1 MVELNLIEITYKF
14 NQTMNQ
20 EQTLMRWGGIPIAKI
35 NNSFRDKIIKK
46 CTKGP
51 TTKLWYGH
59 TSQQWVNAFNAKAQV
74 EAQTRQDNLLAIEQI
89 AQMRRRKF
97 YETNRAATKLLLGI
111 CKYANI

>member
-1 MVELNLIEITYKF
+1 MTEH
-14 NQTMNQ
+14 QM
-20 EQTLMRWGGIPIAKI
+20 LMRWGGIPIARI

-46 CTKGP
+46 CTKEP
-51 TTKLWYGH
+51 TKQWYGYN
-59 TSQQWVNAFNAKAQV
+59 TQQWLAAFNAKAQV
-74 EAQTRQDNLLAIEQI
+74 EQQTRQDNLLAIEQI

>member
-1 MVELNLIEITYKF
+1 MTH
-14 NQTMNQ
+14 
-20 EQTLMRWGGIPIAKI
+20 EQTLMRWAGIPIARI
-35 NNSFRDKIIKK
+35 NNAYRDKLIKK
-46 CTKGP
+46 MHKEPTKQ
-51 TTKLWYGH
+51 WYGY
-59 TSQQWVNAFNAKAQV
+59 TTNQWLAAFNAKSQV

>member
-1 MVELNLIEITYKF
+1 
-14 NQTMNQ
+14 MNQ
-20 EQTLMRWGGIPIAKI
+20 EQTLMRWGGIPIARI

-46 CTKGP
+46 CTKEP
-51 TTKLWYGH
+51 TKQWYGY
-59 TSQQWVNAFNAKAQV
+59 TNTQWVNAFNAKTQV
-74 EAQTRQDNLLAIEQI
+74 EQQTRADNLLAIEQI

>member
-1 MVELNLIEITYKF
+1 
-14 NQTMNQ
+14 
-20 EQTLMRWGGIPIAKI
+20 MRWGGIPIARI

>member
-20 EQTLMRWGGIPIAKI
+20 EQTLMRWGGIPIARI

>member
-1 MVELNLIEITYKF
+1 
-14 NQTMNQ
+14 MNQ
-20 EQTLMRWGGIPIAKI
+20 EQTLMRWGGIPIARI

-46 CTKGP
+46 CIKEPTKQ
-51 TTKLWYGH
+51 WYGY
-59 TSQQWVNAFNAKAQV
+59 TTTQWITAFNAKSQV
-74 EAQTRQDNLLAIEQI
+74 EAQTRADNLLAIEQI

>member
-1 MVELNLIEITYKF
+1 MTEHQL
-14 NQTMNQ
+14 
-20 EQTLMRWGGIPIAKI
+20 LMRWGGIPIAKI

-51 TTKLWYGH
+51 TTKLWYGY

-74 EAQTRQDNLLAIEQI
+74 EQQTRQDNLLAIEQI

>member
-1 MVELNLIEITYKF
+1 
-14 NQTMNQ
+14 MNQ

-97 YETNRAATKLLLGI
+97 YENNRAATKLLLGI

>member
-1 MVELNLIEITYKF
+1 M
-14 NQTMNQ
+14 
-20 EQTLMRWGGIPIAKI
+20 LMRWGGIPIAKI

-51 TTKLWYGH
+51 ATKLWYGH
-59 TSQQWVNAFNAKAQV
+59 TSQQWINAFNAKAQV

>member
-1 MVELNLIEITYKF
+1 MTEHQL
-14 NQTMNQ
+14 
-20 EQTLMRWGGIPIAKI
+20 LMRWGGIPIARI

-46 CTKGP
+46 CTKEP
-51 TTKLWYGH
+51 TKQWYGY
-59 TSQQWVNAFNAKAQV
+59 TSTQWIKAFNAKSEV